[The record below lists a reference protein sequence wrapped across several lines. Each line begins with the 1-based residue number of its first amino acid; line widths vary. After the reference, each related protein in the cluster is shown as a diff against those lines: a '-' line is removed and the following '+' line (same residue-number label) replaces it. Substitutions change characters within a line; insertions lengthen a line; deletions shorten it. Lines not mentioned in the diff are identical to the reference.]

1 MKPIET
7 MEELTALYGEP
18 SSAALKKEAD
28 FITEDYATF
37 IRAARFMALST
48 VGPEGTDCSPRGDKG
63 PVAYIHDAKTL
74 LIPDRRGNNRI
85 DSLRN
90 ILRDPRV
97 SLMFMIPGS
106 STIIRVNGKAHLTAE
121 PQVLDR
127 LAEAG
132 KPPRSVIVVK
142 TDAVYFQCSRALMR
156 SELWRDAK
164 ETADLPTAGQILANM
179 TDGAVGGAD
188 YDREWPKRA
197 QESMW

>member
-7 MEELTALYGEP
+7 IEELTALYGEP
-18 SSAALKKEAD
+18 SPAAIKKEAD
-28 FITEDYATF
+28 FITEDYAAF
-37 IRAARFMALST
+37 IRASRFMALST

-63 PVAYIHDAKTL
+63 PVAHIHDAKTL

-106 STIIRVNGKAHLTAE
+106 STIIRVNGKAHLTADRD
-121 PQVLDR
+121 VLDS

-156 SELWRDAK
+156 SALWQDAK
-164 ETADLPTAGQILANM
+164 EAADLPTAGQILANM
-179 TDGAVGGAD
+179 TDGTVGGPD

-197 QESMW
+197 EESMW

>member
-7 MEELTALYGEP
+7 IEALTALYGEP
-18 SSAALKKEAD
+18 SAAALKKETGRLTD
-28 FITEDYATF
+28 DYAAF
-37 IRAARFMALST
+37 IRTARFMALTT

-63 PVAYIHDAKTL
+63 PVAHIHDPTTL

-97 SLMFMIPGS
+97 SLMFMSPGS
-106 STIIRVNGKAHLTAE
+106 STTTRVTGQAYITAE
-121 PQVLDR
+121 PNVLDT

-142 TDAVYFQCSRALMR
+142 IETVYFQCSRALIR
-156 SELWRDAK
+156 SGLWDGVA
-164 ETADLPTAGQILANM
+164 ADRSLPTAGQILANM
-179 TDGAVGGAD
+179 TDGAVGGDD
-188 YDREWPKRA
+188 YDRAWPERA
-197 QESMW
+197 RESLW